1 FNGATDF
8 VAQSGVNHD
17 GTNGVAEKLNFGNF
31 EKFDISGYKW
41 VDTDGDKTWDTGE
54 LGKQGWV
61 IYLDNDNN
69 LGNGVIASTVT
80 DANGKYSFTD
90 LGPGHYYVYE
100 ASQANWINTFNGA
113 TDFVAQSGVDHVG
126 HFETTEALNFGNH
139 HFEPGNNGRT
149 KGFW

>member
-1 FNGATDF
+1 
-8 VAQSGVNHD
+8 
-17 GTNGVAEKLNFGNF
+17 NF
-31 EKFDISGYKW
+31 ESPRRVKHDSTTGDTDTLTHTTLFRSEISGYKW

-61 IYLDNDNN
+61 IYLDNDSDR
-69 LGNGVIASTVT
+69 GNGVIASTVT

-126 HFETTEALNFGNH
+126 HFETTEALN
-139 HFEPGNNGRT
+139 
-149 KGFW
+149 